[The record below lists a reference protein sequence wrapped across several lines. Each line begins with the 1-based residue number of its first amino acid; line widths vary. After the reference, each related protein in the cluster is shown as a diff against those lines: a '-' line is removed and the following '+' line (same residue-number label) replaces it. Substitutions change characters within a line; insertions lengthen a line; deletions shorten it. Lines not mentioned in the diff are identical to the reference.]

1 MFFYVLNIFRANAP
15 NNSKAF
21 QDTAAISYPL
31 KTSENQK
38 LSDVFR
44 GYGSSC
50 RVLESIQIHA
60 SIGTKWIHKTSK
72 HVTTSTWLKSN
83 NQKTPIQNPTKK
95 FRWYIHFSQIL
106 NVVMNL
112 KNKNFTKFRFFEIQG
127 STITITLTM
136 WSRARAK
143 TLGYVAYVSRYQKR
157 RVPDLAPFTKQ
168 LSKQFFL
175 RSFLFK

>member
-1 MFFYVLNIFRANAP
+1 MWKSYPPHLPKRKRGTMFSYVLNIFRANAP
-15 NNSKAF
+15 NNSKVF

-72 HVTTSTWLKSN
+72 QVTTSTWLKSN
-83 NQKTPIQNPTKK
+83 NQKTLIQNPTKK

-143 TLGYVAYVSRYQKR
+143 TLGYVAYVSR
-157 RVPDLAPFTKQ
+157 
-168 LSKQFFL
+168 
-175 RSFLFK
+175 